1 MSKPLVTIIGNG
13 FGGVYTARALLK
25 QGFSVRLIGVDE
37 YFTFVPLLHELATGT
52 LSEEDVYF
60 PIRSFL
66 ICNEHFEIISSK
78 ASSVD
83 FNTKEIILEN
93 QQKLSYEILV
103 IATGARPRFD
113 IVQGGEHAL
122 CLKTIADA
130 ELIRSRIINLA
141 GSGKKHLDIN
151 VIGGGYTGLELACEI
166 DQLLDRRIKITSKLR
181 LFERGEMPMTQHD
194 PQLAA
199 YLSRRLKRSG
209 IDFHTNSLVEK
220 ISEHSIELHTE
231 HFHSDLTILTAGVKQ
246 NTEFIPPEYLD
257 QSGNIVVTK
266 HLNIAQHPEVFALG
280 DIIYVDTVGK
290 PPMLAQLAVQQAGV
304 VARNICALSRN
315 RNMKEYKIKLKG
327 ILISLGTWDAVGRIF
342 GVMMSGRLAWYIWR
356 TVYLFKTPGLR
367 NQLRI
372 AAHWTSYLFNK
383 RAYIPRD

>member
-1 MSKPLVTIIGNG
+1 MDKAVITIIGNG

-25 QGFSVRLIGVDE
+25 RGLRVRLIGDDE

-66 ICNEHFEIISSK
+66 SCNEHFEIISSK

-83 FNTKEIILEN
+83 FNKKEIILEN
-93 QQKLSYEILV
+93 KQNLKYEILV

-122 CLKTIADA
+122 CLKTITDA
-130 ELIRSRIINLA
+130 ESIRSRIISLA

-194 PQLAA
+194 PKLAA

-209 IDFHTNSLVEK
+209 IDFHTKSVVEK
-220 ISEHSIELHTE
+220 INEQSVELRGE

-246 NTEFIPPEYLD
+246 NTEFIPTQYLD
-257 QSGNIVVTK
+257 QFGNLIVTK
-266 HLNIAQHPEVFALG
+266 HLNLKDHPEVFALG
-280 DIIYVDTVGK
+280 DIIFVDTVGK
-290 PPMLAQLAVQQAGV
+290 PPMLAQLAVQQAGIV
-304 VARNICALSRN
+304 SRNICAQN
-315 RNMKEYKIKLKG
+315 RGKALKEYSIRLKG
-327 ILISLGTWDAVGRIF
+327 ILLSLGTWDAVGRIF
-342 GVMMSGRLAWYIWR
+342 GVMVSGRLAWYIWR

-372 AAHWTSYLFNK
+372 AAHWTSYLFKK
-383 RAYIPRD
+383 RAYIPKD